1 MRDILTRARTIALVG
16 ASPKPERPSNQVMKY
31 LLDRGYTVIPIH
43 PGLAGGTLHGQTVYA
58 SLSDIPKTTT
68 TTPIDVV
75 DIFRRSDQVPEIV
88 DEAIAIGAKAVWMQI
103 GVVNEEAA
111 RTAEAAGLQVV
122 MNACPKIEIPRLLI
136 PPPASTSASSL

>member
-1 MRDILTRARTIALVG
+1 MRDILTQARTIALVG
-16 ASPKPERPSNQVMKY
+16 ASPKPERPSNQVTKY
-31 LLDRGYTVIPIH
+31 LLDRGYNVIPIH

-68 TTPIDVV
+68 PIDVV
-75 DIFRRSDQVPEIV
+75 DIFRRSDQVPGIV
-88 DEAIAIGAKAVWMQI
+88 DEAIAVGAKAVWMQI

-111 RTAEAAGLQVV
+111 RTAEVAGLQVV